1 MTLRTTFTGRVPE
14 LDGLRGVAIALV
26 LIVHLSGLLN
36 GAPGTFSAYVVRSCM
51 LAWSGVDLFFVLSG
65 FLIGGILLD
74 AKSSDHYFRTF
85 YIRRAFR
92 ILPLY
97 TVLNLAP
104 LLLVF
109 ASPHLRDTAYF
120 VLGRPLP
127 WYVTAF
133 FGQNLVIAF
142 TGVWGNAYLA
152 ATWSLAVEEQF
163 YLTLPFVV
171 RKVSTRT
178 LTTLS
183 VATIVAAPF
192 IRMLAARFVSLLA
205 VYTVVRFDALM
216 FGVLAAIAVRRA
228 GSGDVFGK
236 HTRVLLTSAAS
247 LLAIALMIFTKRG
260 WNHESSAM
268 NTAGYSVIAAFY
280 CCLLLLAVA
289 PRDNPLR
296 GLLRCRGLIKLG
308 TIAYCVYLVHAPML
322 SGTYRLLSHRP
333 PHLERL
339 EDLGPLLLAFALT
352 FAIAAISWRYFERP
366 LIAVGH
372 RFLYKVSSVASKPE
386 FVTATIRANGASL
399 TATSGERPV

>member
-183 VATIVAAPF
+183 VAHDCCCPVHTDAGRQ
-192 IRMLAARFVSLLA
+192 IRQPACSL
-205 VYTVVRFDALM
+205 YGGAL
-216 FGVLAAIAVRRA
+216 RRA
-228 GSGDVFGK
+228 DVWRTGRHCRAASRIRRCIWQAHPRTTDFCCLTARDCIDDIYQAGVESRK
-236 HTRVLLTSAAS
+236 FSHEHSRVLGD
-247 LLAIALMIFTKRG
+247 R
-260 WNHESSAM
+260 
-268 NTAGYSVIAAFY
+268 
-280 CCLLLLAVA
+280 CLLLL
-289 PRDNPLR
+289 P
-296 GLLRCRGLIKLG
+296 
-308 TIAYCVYLVHAPML
+308 
-322 SGTYRLLSHRP
+322 
-333 PHLERL
+333 
-339 EDLGPLLLAFALT
+339 F
-352 FAIAAISWRYFERP
+352 
-366 LIAVGH
+366 AVGG
-372 RFLYKVSSVASKPE
+372 
-386 FVTATIRANGASL
+386 RAPG
-399 TATSGERPV
+399 